1 MKRTCTGSLA
11 YPLPKK
17 QRDNGNW
24 TTLGR
29 YDVMN
34 LDEVLAWLQS
44 LGNPQMLKEWNASGS
59 GSGKLGGTRTGFAAA
74 GPADWHWLNASSGKS
89 EVAQSR
95 FLTLRLLGYAN
106 QPSQTAGTISEYER
120 SGLMISLGESYDQ

>member
-89 EVAQSR
+89 EVGGSAESVFDSAAFGLRQSTVTNR
-95 FLTLRLLGYAN
+95 GNYFRICRIWKRMFL
-106 QPSQTAGTISEYER
+106 
-120 SGLMISLGESYDQ
+120 